1 MKKILTSIIA
11 LLFMALNASSMSYE
25 QARREAFFLTDKMAY
40 ELNLTPEQYDAAYE
54 INLDYLMG
62 VSTVDDVFSE
72 YWRRRSLDMS
82 YILLQWQW
90 EAFRAATYFYRPL
103 YWADGFWHF
112 AIYSRYPRRN
122 YFYFSR
128 PTVYVTYRGGHSWRS
143 NGGRSYYHAHRDYF
157 RKPASHGG
165 MRDRW
170 NKGEFRG
177 NRTGGKSS
185 TRVTVNQHNK
195 GNSFGLSNRGGT
207 FSSNRLQNAG
217 RKPTASGT
225 FRIGNTNS
233 QQGNVKNSGAAESA
247 RKTGT
252 TRKPT
257 SAAANHP
264 SPQQRNN
271 TFGGVRKSGSFNTN
285 TRRTTM
291 PSNVS
296 RPTSPI
302 RARNTGTGNSVRSG
316 SFRQVKGGSAT
327 TRSHNS
333 SHGNQNKGGGFSGR
347 R

>member
-1 MKKILTSIIA
+1 MKKIMMSLIA

-72 YWRRRSLDMS
+72 YWRRRNLDMS
-82 YILLQWQW
+82 YILMQWQW
-90 EAFRAATYFYRPL
+90 DAFRAATYFYRPL
-103 YWADGFWHF
+103 YWADGYWHF

-143 NGGRSYYHAHRDYF
+143 NGGRSYYHAYRDHF
-157 RKPASHGG
+157 RKPAPHGG

-170 NKGEFRG
+170 NKGEFHG
-177 NRTGGKSS
+177 SRTGRNSS

-195 GNSFGLSNRGGT
+195 GNSFGQSNRGGT
-207 FSSNRLQNAG
+207 FSSSRQQNSG
-217 RKPTASGT
+217 RRPTASGT
-225 FRIGNTNS
+225 FRIGNNHN
-233 QQGNVKNSGAAESA
+233 QQSNVKNNGTTKPT
-247 RKTGT
+247 RKIET
-252 TRKPT
+252 TRKPVST
-257 SAAANHP
+257 DGSH
-264 SPQQRNN
+264 SSTQQRSN

-285 TRRTTM
+285 TRRPTT
-291 PSNVS
+291 PSNIS
-296 RPTSPI
+296 RPTSSM
-302 RARNTGTGNSVRSG
+302 RARNTGTSNNVRSG
-316 SFRQVKGGSAT
+316 SFRQNRGGSAT